1 MAVYGLYGAA
11 TNKWD
16 IHIKI
21 EAGGAFDAFWETIAF
36 MVNGII
42 FFYSGVAC
50 INFIVRSAGSLL
62 LHDAQHKF
70 KNKTQMSIYQYL
82 SMRVAVAAPVTMEG
96 SIALL
101 LAAPSAQLGCAC
113 VCLSGQHMLCH
124 SHCAACHVC

>member
-36 MVNGII
+36 MMNGIV

-50 INFIVRSAGSLL
+50 INFIVRSAAAAFLY
-62 LHDAQHKF
+62 DAQHKF
-70 KNKTQMSIYQYL
+70 
-82 SMRVAVAAPVTMEG
+82 
-96 SIALL
+96 
-101 LAAPSAQLGCAC
+101 
-113 VCLSGQHMLCH
+113 
-124 SHCAACHVC
+124 